1 MNILKVKSGLHS
13 TQLNSLDF
21 LTTEIQQSGDE
32 SLYHQTESYKVTREA
47 LIRDF
52 LNAET
57 QYDRFVVLNRALSW
71 IDAKDEIAHY
81 QEQEIKR
88 LRSQISGYDLSEYKY
103 DT

>member
-1 MNILKVKSGLHS
+1 MNILKLKSESHS
-13 TQLNSLDF
+13 IQQNSLGS
-21 LTTEIQQSGDE
+21 LTTEIQQSGGE
-32 SLYHQTESYKVTREA
+32 SLYQQTESYNATREA
-47 LIRDF
+47 LVRDF